1 MPTSCRMAKVSVGDK
16 APDFTLNTEKGESV
30 TLAGSLANGPVV
42 LIFYPMDNTPGCT
55 AQLCSARNDASR
67 YADAGVS
74 VYGVNNGGAA
84 SHARFAEKHNLQA
97 PLLVDDGLKVATA
110 YDAVISLGL
119 LRFINRTVVGIARDG
134 TIAFYKRGTP
144 STDEILAA
152 FTAKV

>member
-1 MPTSCRMAKVSVGDK
+1 MAKVSIGDR
-16 APDFTLNTEKGESV
+16 APDFSLKTEKGEVV

-67 YADAGVS
+67 YSDAGVA

-84 SHARFAEKHNLQA
+84 SHQRFAERHNLRA

-119 LRFINRTVVGIARDG
+119 VKFINRTVVGIARDG
-134 TIAFYKRGTP
+134 SIAFYKRGTP
-144 STDEILAA
+144 TTDEILAA
-152 FTAKV
+152 FTTAV